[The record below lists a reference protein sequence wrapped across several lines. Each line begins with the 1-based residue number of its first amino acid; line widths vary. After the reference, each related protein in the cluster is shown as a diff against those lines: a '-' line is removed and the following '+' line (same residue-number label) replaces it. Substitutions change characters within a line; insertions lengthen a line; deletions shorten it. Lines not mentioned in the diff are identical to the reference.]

1 MCTKLNLIKFY
12 KTIYIFLVIKKNLI
26 FKLYNMIT
34 VYINGI
40 KLKINKN
47 STVLQA
53 CNILK
58 IEIPKFCFQENLQ
71 IAGNCRMC
79 LVEIENSPKPVA
91 SCAMPVMNNMKIF
104 TDTPLVQKA
113 RESVLEFLLINHPLD
128 CPICDQASECDLQ
141 DQTLIFGSDRSR
153 FFFKKRVVE
162 DKYFG
167 PFIKTI
173 MTRCIHCTRCVR
185 FANEICGIDNLGTTG
200 RGNKTEINFYYP
212 NIFNSEFSGNLIDLC
227 PVGALTS
234 KPFTF
239 RTRSWELKKRE
250 GVDILDGICSNI
262 KVDIFNN
269 EVVRIL
275 PKTNFNIN
283 KEWIS
288 NKTRFFFDSLKYQR
302 LKYPLLKDK
311 NNQFQKISWSKA
323 LNVLNKKL
331 NTTDSSKIKAV
342 VGDLIE
348 LESLFSL
355 KKNLNKLG
363 ISNVTFEDYLNDK
376 NLKINSDITNN
387 FLFNNTLKS
396 IEKSDVCLIIN
407 SNIREEGSILNI
419 HLINRLKKGNFEIAY
434 LGPNNDFTFPIK
446 NLGLNHDILLQ
457 ILQGKHRFCKK
468 LKKAKN
474 PLIIFGENI
483 LNQKNGFFLYSKF
496 KNLKTFKNKNI
507 NFFNSKTSF
516 INFSE
521 INFNNPKLKFKNSKV
536 FYLFNT
542 NLKEKLQKKN
552 ENFYIYQGH
561 HFTEDAQNSN
571 LILPGLTF
579 LEKKGT
585 FINIEGFIQKNN
597 QILNLDTGQRKDSI
611 IFKYLYKF
619 LLSKNQA
626 KKQENSFLI
635 FKEILPYLSKKKL
648 KIIDNIL
655 ENKKF
660 SHINVNFLNSLIKN
674 YYYTNILE
682 QYSKIL
688 INSKKITKNNNNFK

>member
-1 MCTKLNLIKFY
+1 MLI
-12 KTIYIFLVIKKNLI
+12 IYIN
-26 FKLYNMIT
+26 N
-34 VYINGI
+34 I
-40 KLKINKN
+40 KLKVNKN
-47 STVLQA
+47 LTVLQA
-53 CNILK
+53 CNSLK

-162 DKYFG
+162 DKYCG

-200 RGNKTEINFYYP
+200 RGNKTEINFYYQ

-239 RTRSWELKKRE
+239 KARSWELKKKE
-250 GVDILDGICSNI
+250 GIDILDGICSNI

-269 EVVRIL
+269 EIIRIL

-302 LKYPLLKDK
+302 IKYPLFKNE

-323 LNVLNKKL
+323 LNILNKKL
-331 NTTDSSKIKAV
+331 NINDGSQIKAV
-342 VGDLIE
+342 VGDLVD
-348 LESLFSL
+348 LESIFLL

-363 ISNVTFEDYLNDK
+363 ISNVSFEKYLKNNN

-387 FLFNNTLKS
+387 FLFNNSLQS
-396 IEKSDVCLIIN
+396 IEKSDLCLIVN
-407 SNIREEGSILNI
+407 SNIREEGPILNI

-434 LGPNNDFTFPIK
+434 VGHNNNFTFPIK
-446 NLGLNHDILLQ
+446 NLGLTNDVLIEILL
-457 ILQGKHRFCKK
+457 GKHSFCKK
-468 LKKAKN
+468 LKKSKN
-474 PLIIFGENI
+474 PLIIFGENV
-483 LNQKNGFFLYSKF
+483 LNQKNSYFLISKF
-496 KNLKTFKNKNI
+496 KNLKIFNNNNI
-507 NFFNSKTSF
+507 NFFNSKTGF
-516 INFSE
+516 INFLE
-521 INFNNPKLKFKNSKV
+521 INFNNLQLNINNSNI
-536 FYLFNT
+536 FYLLNT
-542 NLKEKLQKKN
+542 NLKDNLQKNKK
-552 ENFYIYQGH
+552 NFYIYQGH

-585 FINIEGFIQKNN
+585 YLNIEGFIQKND
-597 QILNLDTGQRKDSI
+597 QILNLDTEQRKDSI
-611 IFKYLYKF
+611 ILKYLFKF
-619 LLSKNQA
+619 LINKNQ
-626 KKQENSFLI
+626 
-635 FKEILPYLSKKKL
+635 KKK
-648 KIIDNIL
+648 KR
-655 ENKKF
+655 KF
-660 SHINVNFLNSLIKN
+660 IFNF
-674 YYYTNILE
+674 
-682 QYSKIL
+682 
-688 INSKKITKNNNNFK
+688 

>member
-1 MCTKLNLIKFY
+1 MI
-12 KTIYIFLVIKKNLI
+12 TIYINNIKTK
-26 FKLYNMIT
+26 
-34 VYINGI
+34 V
-40 KLKINKN
+40 NKN

-53 CNILK
+53 CNNFK

-79 LVEIENSPKPVA
+79 LVEIENSPKPIA
-91 SCAMPVMNNMKIF
+91 SCAMPVMPNMKIF

-141 DQTLIFGSDRSR
+141 DQTMIFGSDRSR
-153 FFFKKRVVE
+153 FFFKKRGVE
-162 DKYFG
+162 DKYCG

-239 RTRSWELKKRE
+239 KARSWELKKKE
-250 GVDILDGICSNI
+250 AIDIMDGIGSNI

-302 LKYPLLKDK
+302 IKYPLLKDK
-311 NNQFQKISWSKA
+311 NNKFQKISWFEA
-323 LNVLNKKL
+323 LNIINQKL
-331 NTTDSSKIKAV
+331 ITTDSTNIKSII
-342 VGDLIE
+342 GDLID
-348 LESLFSL
+348 LESLFLL

-363 ISNVTFEDYLNDK
+363 IYNINYEKFLNNN
-376 NLKINSDITNN
+376 NLKINSDITSN
-387 FLFNNTLKS
+387 FLFKNTLKN
-396 IEKSDVCLIIN
+396 IDESDLCLIIN
-407 SNIREEGSILNI
+407 SDIRQEGSILNI
-419 HLINRLKKGNFEIAY
+419 HLINRLKKGNFKMAY
-434 LGPNNDFTFPIK
+434 IGNKVDFTYPIN
-446 NLGLNHDILLQ
+446 NLGLTLDVLIK
-457 ILQGKHRFCKK
+457 IITGKHLFCKD

-474 PLIIFGENI
+474 PIIIFGENI
-483 LNQKNGFFLYSKF
+483 INQKNGYFLISKL
-496 KNLKTFKNKNI
+496 KNLSFLNNNI
-507 NFFNSKTSF
+507 NFFNSKNSLM
-516 INFSE
+516 NFLE
-521 INFNNPKLKFKNSKV
+521 INFANTKLNLKNSKV
-536 FYLFNT
+536 SYLYNT
-542 NLKEKLQKKN
+542 NLKDKLIKK
-552 ENFYIYQGH
+552 ENNFIIYQGH

-585 FINIEGFIQKNN
+585 YLNIEGFIQKNE
-597 QILNLDTGQRKDSI
+597 QILNLNTEQRKDLI
-611 IFKYLYKF
+611 IFKNIYKF
-619 LLSKNQA
+619 IINQNQLK
-626 KKQENSFLI
+626 KKQSFLKM
-635 FKEILPYLSKKKL
+635 KEILPYLLKKRIKIINNFVYNKKYL
-648 KIIDNIL
+648 KINT
-655 ENKKF
+655 
-660 SHINVNFLNSLIKN
+660 NFLNSLIKN
-674 YYYTNILE
+674 LYYTNILE

-688 INSKKITKNNNNFK
+688 INSNKIIKNKLK

>member
-1 MCTKLNLIKFY
+1 MI
-12 KTIYIFLVIKKNLI
+12 TIYINNIKTK
-26 FKLYNMIT
+26 
-34 VYINGI
+34 V
-40 KLKINKN
+40 NKN

-53 CNILK
+53 CNNFK

-79 LVEIENSPKPVA
+79 LVEIENSPKPIA
-91 SCAMPVMNNMKIF
+91 SCAMPVMPNMKIF

-141 DQTLIFGSDRSR
+141 DQTMIFGSDRSR
-153 FFFKKRVVE
+153 FFFKKRGVE
-162 DKYFG
+162 DKYCG

-239 RTRSWELKKRE
+239 KARSWELKKKE
-250 GVDILDGICSNI
+250 AIDIMDGIGSNI

-302 LKYPLLKDK
+302 IKYPLLKDK
-311 NNQFQKISWSKA
+311 NNKFQKISWFEA
-323 LNVLNKKL
+323 LNIINQKL
-331 NTTDSSKIKAV
+331 ITTDSTNIKSII
-342 VGDLIE
+342 GDLID
-348 LESLFSL
+348 LESLFLL

-363 ISNVTFEDYLNDK
+363 IYNINYEKFLNNN
-376 NLKINSDITNN
+376 NLKINSDITSN
-387 FLFNNTLKS
+387 FLFENTLKN
-396 IEKSDVCLIIN
+396 IDESDLCLIIN
-407 SNIREEGSILNI
+407 SDIRQEGSILNI
-419 HLINRLKKGNFEIAY
+419 HLINRLKKGNFKMAY
-434 LGPNNDFTFPIK
+434 IGNKVDFTYPIN
-446 NLGLNHDILLQ
+446 NLGLTLDVLIK
-457 ILQGKHRFCKK
+457 IITGKHLFCKD

-474 PLIIFGENI
+474 PIIIFGENI
-483 LNQKNGFFLYSKF
+483 INQKNGYFLISKL
-496 KNLKTFKNKNI
+496 KNLSFLNNNI
-507 NFFNSKTSF
+507 NFFNSKNSLM
-516 INFSE
+516 NFLE
-521 INFNNPKLKFKNSKV
+521 INFANTKLNLKNSKV
-536 FYLFNT
+536 SYLYNT
-542 NLKEKLQKKN
+542 NLKDKLIKK
-552 ENFYIYQGH
+552 ENNFIIYQGH
-561 HFTEDAQNSN
+561 HFTTDAQNSN

-585 FINIEGFIQKNN
+585 YLNIEGFIQKNE
-597 QILNLDTGQRKDSI
+597 QILNLNTEQRKDLI
-611 IFKYLYKF
+611 IFKNIYKF
-619 LLSKNQA
+619 IINQNQLK
-626 KKQENSFLI
+626 KKQSFLKM
-635 FKEILPYLSKKKL
+635 KEILPYLLKKRIKIINNFVYNKKYL
-648 KIIDNIL
+648 KINT
-655 ENKKF
+655 
-660 SHINVNFLNSLIKN
+660 NFLNSLIKN
-674 YYYTNILE
+674 LYYTNILE

-688 INSKKITKNNNNFK
+688 INSNKIIKNKLK

>member
-1 MCTKLNLIKFY
+1 MI
-12 KTIYIFLVIKKNLI
+12 TIYIN
-26 FKLYNMIT
+26 N
-34 VYINGI
+34 I
-40 KLKINKN
+40 KLKVNKN
-47 STVLQA
+47 LTVLQA
-53 CNILK
+53 CNNLK

-141 DQTLIFGSDRSR
+141 DQTMIFGSDRSR

-162 DKYFG
+162 DKYCG

-212 NIFNSEFSGNLIDLC
+212 NVFNSEFSGNLIDLC

-239 RTRSWELKKRE
+239 KARSWELKKKE
-250 GVDILDGICSNI
+250 GVDILDGIGSNI

-269 EVVRIL
+269 EIVRIL

-288 NKTRFFFDSLKYQR
+288 NKTRFFFDSFKYQR
-302 LKYPLLKDK
+302 IQYPLLKD
-311 NNQFQKISWSKA
+311 NNGKFQKISWSKA
-323 LNVLNKKL
+323 LNILNKKL
-331 NTTDSSKIKAV
+331 NETDSSKIKAI
-342 VGDLIE
+342 VGDLID
-348 LESLFSL
+348 LESLFLL

-363 ISNVTFEDYLNDK
+363 ISDISFEKYLNTQK
-376 NLKINSDITNN
+376 LKINSDLTNN
-387 FLFNNTLKS
+387 FLFNNSIKS
-396 IEKSDVCLIIN
+396 IENSDLCLIVN
-407 SNIREEGSILNI
+407 SNIRQEGSILNI
-419 HLINRLKKGNFEIAY
+419 HLINRLKKGDFDVAY
-434 LGPNNDFTFPIK
+434 IGHNNDFTFPVN
-446 NLGLNHDILLQ
+446 NLGLTFDVLIKILL
-457 ILQGKHRFCKK
+457 GKHEFCKK
-468 LKKAKN
+468 LRKAKN
-474 PLIIFGENI
+474 PIIIFGESI
-483 LNQKNGFFLYSKF
+483 LNFKNGYFLFSKF
-496 KNLKTFKNKNI
+496 KELQTFGNKNI
-507 NFFNSKTSF
+507 NFFNSKTGF
-516 INFSE
+516 INFLE
-521 INFNNPKLKFKNSKV
+521 INFNNLKLKNKKSNV
-536 FYLFNT
+536 YYLFNT
-542 NLKEKLQKKN
+542 NLKDKLNKN
-552 ENFYIYQGH
+552 KTSFLIYQGH

-585 FINIEGFIQKNN
+585 YINIEGLIQKND
-597 QILNLDTGQRKDSI
+597 QILNLDTEQRKDSI
-611 IFKYLYKF
+611 IFKYLFKF
-619 LLSKNQA
+619 IVNKNQI
-626 KKQENSFLI
+626 KKQDNSFLI
-635 FKEILPYLSKKKL
+635 FKEILPYISNKKL
-648 KIIDNIL
+648 KIINNISQY
-655 ENKKF
+655 KRI
-660 SHINVNFLNSLIKN
+660 SNVNVFFLNSLIKN

-688 INSKKITKNNNNFK
+688 VNSKKILKNNNNFK

>member
-1 MCTKLNLIKFY
+1 MVI
-12 KTIYIFLVIKKNLI
+12 IYINNIKTK
-26 FKLYNMIT
+26 
-34 VYINGI
+34 V
-40 KLKINKN
+40 NKN

-53 CNILK
+53 CNNLK

-91 SCAMPVMNNMKIF
+91 SCAMPVMPNMKIF

-141 DQTLIFGSDRSR
+141 DQTMIFGSDRSR
-153 FFFKKRVVE
+153 FFFKKRGVE
-162 DKYFG
+162 DKYCG

-239 RTRSWELKKRE
+239 KARSWELKKKE
-250 GVDILDGICSNI
+250 AIDVLDGIGSNI

-269 EVVRIL
+269 EIVRIL

-302 LKYPLLKDK
+302 LMYPLLKDK
-311 NNQFQKISWSKA
+311 NNKFQKISWFKA
-323 LNVLNKKL
+323 LNIINQKL
-331 NTTDSSKIKAV
+331 ISTDGTNIKAII
-342 VGDLIE
+342 GDLIE
-348 LESLFSL
+348 LESLFLL

-363 ISNVTFEDYLNDK
+363 IYNINYEKFLN
-376 NLKINSDITNN
+376 NNNFKINSDIASN
-387 FLFNNTLKS
+387 FLFQNTLKN
-396 IEKSDVCLIIN
+396 IDESDLCLIIN
-407 SNIREEGSILNI
+407 SDIRQEGSILNI
-419 HLINRLKKGNFEIAY
+419 HLINRLKKGNFNIAY
-434 LGPNNDFTFPIK
+434 IGNKVDFTYPVN
-446 NLGLNHDILLQ
+446 NLGLTLDVLIK
-457 ILQGKHRFCKK
+457 IIIGKHPFCQN

-474 PLIIFGENI
+474 PIIIFGENI
-483 LNQKNGFFLYSKF
+483 INQKNGFFLISKL
-496 KNLKTFKNKNI
+496 KNLSFLNNNI
-507 NFFNSKTSF
+507 NFFNSKNSL
-516 INFSE
+516 INFLE
-521 INFNNPKLKFKNSKV
+521 INFTNTKLNSKNSKV
-536 FYLFNT
+536 SYLYNT
-542 NLKEKLQKKN
+542 NLKNKLIKEKN
-552 ENFYIYQGH
+552 NFIIYQGH

-585 FINIEGFIQKNN
+585 YLNVEGFIQKNE
-597 QILNLDTGQRKDSI
+597 QILNLNTEQRKDLI
-611 IFKYLYKF
+611 IFKNIYKF
-619 LLSKNQA
+619 LINQNQLK
-626 KKQENSFLI
+626 KKQSF
-635 FKEILPYLSKKKL
+635 FKMKEILPYLLKKRIKIINNFVYNKKYL
-648 KIIDNIL
+648 KINT
-655 ENKKF
+655 
-660 SHINVNFLNSLIKN
+660 NFLNSLIKN
-674 YYYTNILE
+674 LYYTNILE

-688 INSKKITKNNNNFK
+688 INSNKIIKNKSK

>member
-1 MCTKLNLIKFY
+1 
-12 KTIYIFLVIKKNLI
+12 
-26 FKLYNMIT
+26 MIT

-47 STVLQA
+47 LTVLQA
-53 CNILK
+53 CNNLK

-162 DKYFG
+162 DKYCG

-185 FANEICGIDNLGTTG
+185 FANEVCGIDDLGTTG
-200 RGNKTEINFYYP
+200 RGNKTEINFYYQ

-239 RTRSWELKKRE
+239 KARSWELKKKE
-250 GVDILDGICSNI
+250 GIDILDGIGSNI
-262 KVDIFNN
+262 KIDIFNN
-269 EVVRIL
+269 EVIRIL

-302 LKYPLLKDK
+302 LKYPLLKNK

-323 LNVLNKKL
+323 LNILNNKL
-331 NTTDSSKIKAV
+331 NTTDSSKISALI
-342 VGDLIE
+342 GDLID
-348 LESLFSL
+348 LESLFLL

-363 ISNVTFEDYLNDK
+363 ISNISFENFLNN

-387 FLFNNTLKS
+387 FLFNNNLKS
-396 IEKSDVCLIIN
+396 IEKSDLCLIVN
-407 SNIREEGSILNI
+407 SDIRKEGSILNI
-419 HLINRLKKGNFEIAY
+419 HLINRLKKGNFEVAY
-434 LGPNNDFTFPIK
+434 IGHNNDFTFPIK
-446 NLGLNHDILLQ
+446 NLGLTNDVLLQ
-457 ILQGKHRFCKK
+457 ILLGKHDFCKK

-474 PLIIFGENI
+474 PVIIFGENI
-483 LNQKNGFFLYSKF
+483 LNQKNGFLLQNKF
-496 KNLKTFKNKNI
+496 KNLKVFNNKNI
-507 NFFNSKTSF
+507 NFFNSKTGF
-516 INFSE
+516 INFLE
-521 INFNNPKLKFKNSKV
+521 INFNNSKLKTNNNSKIY
-536 FYLFNT
+536 YLFNT
-542 NLKEKLQKKN
+542 NLKEKLKK
-552 ENFYIYQGH
+552 EEEVFYIYQGH

-585 FINIEGFIQKNN
+585 YINVEGFIQKND
-597 QILNLDTGQRKDSI
+597 QILNLDTEQRKDAI

-619 LLSKNQA
+619 LLNKNQL
-626 KKQENSFLI
+626 KKEKNSFLI
-635 FKEILPYLSKKKL
+635 FKELLPYLVKKKL
-648 KIIDNIL
+648 KIINSI
-655 ENKKF
+655 EEKRKF
-660 SHINVNFLNSLIKN
+660 TKINMNFLNSLSKN
-674 YYYTNILE
+674 YYYSNILE

-688 INSKKITKNNNNFK
+688 INSKKIIKNNNNFK

>member
-1 MCTKLNLIKFY
+1 
-12 KTIYIFLVIKKNLI
+12 
-26 FKLYNMIT
+26 MINI
-34 VYINGI
+34 YINGI
-40 KLKINKN
+40 KLRVNKN
-47 STVLQA
+47 LTVLQA
-53 CNILK
+53 CNNLK

-91 SCAMPVMNNMKIF
+91 SCAMPITNNMKIF
-104 TDTPLVQKA
+104 TETPLVQKA

-162 DKYFG
+162 DKYCG

-200 RGNKTEINFYYP
+200 RGNKTEINFYYQ

-239 RTRSWELKKRE
+239 RARSWELKKRE
-250 GVDILDGICSNI
+250 GIDILDSIGSNI

-269 EVVRIL
+269 EIVRIL

-283 KEWIS
+283 KEFIS

-302 LKYPLLKDK
+302 IKYPLLKDQ
-311 NNQFQKISWSKA
+311 NNKFQKISWSKA
-323 LNVLNKKL
+323 LNILNKKL
-331 NTTDSSKIKAV
+331 NTIDSSNIKIII
-342 VGDLIE
+342 GDLIE
-348 LESLFSL
+348 LESLFLL

-363 ISNVTFEDYLNDK
+363 ISNILFEKYLNNK
-376 NLKINSDITNN
+376 NLKINSDIPNN
-387 FLFNNTLKS
+387 FLFNTTLKS
-396 IEKSDVCLIIN
+396 IEKNDVCLIVN
-407 SNIREEGSILNI
+407 SNIREEGSILNL

-434 LGPNNDFTFPIK
+434 LGHNNDFTFPIQ
-446 NLGLNHDILLQ
+446 NLGLTNDVLIKILL
-457 ILQGKHRFCKK
+457 GKHFFCRK

-474 PLIIFGENI
+474 PIIIFDESI
-483 LNQKNGFFLYSKF
+483 LNQKNSYFLISKF
-496 KNLKTFKNKNI
+496 RNLKTFSNNNI
-507 NFFNSKTSF
+507 NFFNTKTGF
-516 INFSE
+516 INFLE
-521 INFNNPKLKFKNSKV
+521 INFDKSKLDSNSEEIL
-536 FYLFNT
+536 FLFNT
-542 NLKEKLQKKN
+542 DLKIKKSKN
-552 ENFYIYQGH
+552 NFYIYQGH
-561 HFTEDAQNSN
+561 HFTVDAQNSN

-585 FINIEGFIQKNN
+585 YINLEGIIQKGD
-597 QILNLDTGQRKDSI
+597 QLLNLSTEQRKDSI

-619 LLSKNQA
+619 LLNKNQS
-626 KKQENSFLI
+626 KKKESLFLI
-635 FKEILPYLSKKKL
+635 FKEIFPYLSKKKL
-648 KIIDNIL
+648 KIINNIS

-660 SHINVNFLNSLIKN
+660 SNININFLNSLIKN
-674 YYYTNILE
+674 FYYSNILE

-688 INSKKITKNNNNFK
+688 INSKKIIKKNNNFK

>member
-1 MCTKLNLIKFY
+1 
-12 KTIYIFLVIKKNLI
+12 
-26 FKLYNMIT
+26 MIT

-47 STVLQA
+47 LTVLQA
-53 CNILK
+53 CNNLK

-162 DKYFG
+162 DKYCG

-185 FANEICGIDNLGTTG
+185 FANEVCGIDDLGTTG
-200 RGNKTEINFYYP
+200 RGNKTEINFYYQ

-239 RTRSWELKKRE
+239 KARSWELKKKE
-250 GVDILDGICSNI
+250 GIDILDGIGSNI
-262 KVDIFNN
+262 KIDIFNN
-269 EVVRIL
+269 EVIRIL

-302 LKYPLLKDK
+302 LKYPLLKNK

-323 LNVLNKKL
+323 LNILNNKL
-331 NTTDSSKIKAV
+331 NTTDSSKISALI
-342 VGDLIE
+342 GDLID
-348 LESLFSL
+348 LESLFLL

-363 ISNVTFEDYLNDK
+363 ISNILFENFLNN

-387 FLFNNTLKS
+387 FLFNNNLKS
-396 IEKSDVCLIIN
+396 IEKSDLCLIVN
-407 SNIREEGSILNI
+407 SDIRKEGSILNI
-419 HLINRLKKGNFEIAY
+419 HLINRLKKGNFEVAY
-434 LGPNNDFTFPIK
+434 IGHNNDFTFPIK
-446 NLGLNHDILLQ
+446 NLGLTNDVLLQ
-457 ILQGKHRFCKK
+457 ILLGKHDFCKK

-474 PLIIFGENI
+474 PVIIFGENI
-483 LNQKNGFFLYSKF
+483 LNQKNGFLLQNKF
-496 KNLKTFKNKNI
+496 KNLKVFNNKNI
-507 NFFNSKTSF
+507 NFFNSKTGF
-516 INFSE
+516 INFLE
-521 INFNNPKLKFKNSKV
+521 INFNNSKIKNKKANV
-536 FYLFNT
+536 YYLFNT
-542 NLKEKLQKKN
+542 NLKEKLKK
-552 ENFYIYQGH
+552 EEEVFYIYQGH

-585 FINIEGFIQKNN
+585 YINVEGFIQKND
-597 QILNLDTGQRKDSI
+597 QILNLDTEQRKDAI

-619 LLSKNQA
+619 LLNKNQL
-626 KKQENSFLI
+626 KKEKNSFLI
-635 FKEILPYLSKKKL
+635 FKELLPYLVKKKL
-648 KIIDNIL
+648 KIINSI
-655 ENKKF
+655 EEKRKF
-660 SHINVNFLNSLIKN
+660 TKINMNFLNSLSKN
-674 YYYTNILE
+674 YYYSNILE

-688 INSKKITKNNNNFK
+688 INSKKIIKNNNNFK